1 MRRAPITFTVEKGQG
16 PLRIGDAAEAVM
28 SLTAGRTGSQL
39 GSPAYV
45 GKASRFRM
53 AQPELGIDLDLV
65 GHNAIQGHFDVHG

>member
-1 MRRAPITFTVEKGQG
+1 MEPYRG
-16 PLRIGDAAEAVM
+16 PNGGPTSR
-28 SLTAGRTGSQL
+28 
-39 GSPAYV
+39 SPAYV